1 MLCPV
6 LKQYLTVRETS
17 TIYGHITPI
26 PGATSSAEQMRLFK
40 HIPEVEMC
48 HVRLVNV
55 NQAFNITSELD
66 TTHNPQLTCCIQF
79 VDDC

>member
-1 MLCPV
+1 LV
-6 LKQYLTVRETS
+6 VARSHFTVRETS

-26 PGATSSAEQMRLFK
+26 PGETSTAEQMHLFK
-40 HIPEVEMC
+40 RIPEIEMC
-48 HVRLVNV
+48 HVRLFNV
-55 NQAFNITSELD
+55 NQAFNVTSELD